1 MKKKIVSI
9 DMNIL
14 ILMLRN
20 HVKDLI
26 DMRKLISYFADKC

>member
-1 MKKKIVSI
+1 MKKNVSI

-14 ILMLRN
+14 ILILRN
-20 HVKDLI
+20 HVKDSI